1 VSTGIPRSSRAY
13 DADLETC
20 RGLATVAAAASR
32 AGTTAWVLES
42 GECNSGDHEI
52 VEVFIGTEGEA
63 IARAAELSR
72 SRSPL
77 DVVDAFAYPVT
88 RGASA
93 EAVIREA

>member
-1 VSTGIPRSSRAY
+1 M
-13 DADLETC
+13 
-20 RGLATVAAAASR
+20 
-32 AGTTAWVLES
+32 
-42 GECNSGDHEI
+42 GDHEI
-52 VEVFIGTEGEA
+52 VEVFLGTEDES